1 MRLPMSSSRYPGTL
15 LKEAAHTG
23 VYAAL
28 NLNLWRDW
36 MPPEI
41 ESLLHDKPIGI
52 AGPLHLAQGTLIPE
66 AGLREVLKYFLKD
79 GRFRNLNTFSLTGLP
94 RPEDDKY
101 ASQMQWSD
109 PIYSVWG
116 ELA

>member
-15 LKEAAHTG
+15 PKEAAHTG
-23 VYAAL
+23 VYAAF

-41 ESLLHDKPIGI
+41 ESPLHDKPIGI
-52 AGPLHLAQGTLIPE
+52 ARPLHLVQGTLIPE
-66 AGLREVLKYFLKD
+66 AGPRDVLEHFLKD

-101 ASQMQWSD
+101 ASQMLWSG